1 LYFLSLSCDIVTDPR
16 TEVVRNP
23 DHGESALFPD
33 IAIPTGAFPKIVG
46 SWTNGMSVFGVT
58 RTTRFLRSF
67 QSAVLPLARQRIR
80 LPCVSVF
87 SQAMSTIKY
96 PKPRRGDLVE
106 DLHGVKVADPYRWL
120 ENPQSEDTKVHHPI

>member
-1 LYFLSLSCDIVTDPR
+1 
-16 TEVVRNP
+16 
-23 DHGESALFPD
+23 
-33 IAIPTGAFPKIVG
+33 
-46 SWTNGMSVFGVT
+46 MSVFGVT

-67 QSAVLPLARQRIR
+67 QSTVLPLACQRIR

-120 ENPQSEDTKVHHPI
+120 ENPQSEDTKVHHPHLNDSTQSHLLINVVEFYFCPKCSF